1 MPALDV
7 AVRYVDGRKEVV
19 RVGRPADLIAF
30 ADKFGHIAPEPPY
43 AIRELVWLV
52 HRALK
57 IDAPLEAFV
66 DTLEDVSSSDEA
78 LAELR
83 VELERELER
92 AGDVAGVVELRDPT
106 PAAAAPVATPLPVS
120 TPTPAPSSEVG

>member
-57 IDAPLEAFV
+57 IDSPLEAFV

-83 VELERELER
+83 VELER
-92 AGDVAGVVELRDPT
+92 AGTSAEDPT
-106 PAAAAPVATPLPVS
+106 PAVAGLVPTPLPVLTT
-120 TPTPAPSSEVG
+120 TPPASSEVG